1 MKMGRGKAVLGLI
14 SILIGEFLIFLFI
27 QDMFLIDILDL
38 YVPVPVMMQ
47 IGVSMPYLVWIFLIT
62 GLALVASG
70 IYIMVKSK
78 FPSKQGSSSSTY
90 YPNY

>member
-27 QDMFLIDILDL
+27 QDLFLLDWLDIYLFL
-38 YVPVPVMMQ
+38 PIMVQ
-47 IGVSMPYLVWIFLIT
+47 IGVSMPYLVWIFLIAGI
-62 GLALVASG
+62 GLIAGG
-70 IYIMVKSK
+70 IYMMVKSK
-78 FPSKQGSSSSTY
+78 FPSESSSSGY